1 MIKVVTSITLLALGI
16 LAQSAS
22 AQILKLSPLSTFGT
36 NGDGAIRPNTVD
48 FLNSSNQLQRGMAWN
63 PVTGHVLVAC
73 RTNPAS
79 PSVERILVL
88 DGTTGDLTGVTN
100 LDLGSLALGGN
111 PSFFVNLIAVADD
124 GAIYVCNLS
133 NTQIP
138 AQFHLYRWS
147 SETDFQSIV
156 YYSDFDTTFSDAVN
170 RRWGDTL
177 TVRGSGVNT
186 EVLVCSR
193 GTNICILRPT
203 DPSMS
208 TFYPTMLRT
217 DVPAGA
223 LGYGVTFGPGNTFW
237 GTAGAS
243 ANGPLYYMSYDVNAG
258 TATAL
263 QSWNATNF
271 PAAVSQLNFLPGSN
285 WLAGL
290 DTRPGADF
298 VRLYSITNL
307 SGAPSLQDRATWV
320 TSANNATFSG
330 ALALTTNNILYAL
343 DPDNGL
349 MAFTIGDTNSNPLA
363 PSVTLQPIGKTTLIG
378 SNITFSAAA
387 DGDVPLSFQW
397 RFKSGFTNGG
407 PTVDIPDATNLTYS
421 ITNLQL
427 SNSGNYTF
435 IVTNANGSATSS
447 VVLLS
452 VVSANQAFYES
463 FNYAAGTL
471 LQNQASPAGDLW
483 NLVTGASGGAISNF
497 NLSYPGL
504 PASTGNAFVWPSP
517 GGSTSVSERLA
528 TGTNVSGTLFF
539 SFLFRVDNLVGS
551 YTSDTIAG
559 FGEAT
564 NSSDT
569 VFDPKINIASNSP
582 GFYQLG
588 VYKGGGTTLGGLGP
602 NVFGVGDTV
611 FIVGNY
617 NFVPDALNDTVN
629 MWLNPDPSTFGAPT
643 PPTPTV
649 GPIGTVSGTDM
660 TQLSTFFFRSTMGG
674 TGIRKVA
681 DELRVGYSWADV
693 TPLAPPAL
701 IVAKV
706 STNGV
711 VSWPS
716 FYADSFSLQAAPS
729 VTGPWV
735 SVTNPVVVSGPNNT
749 VTVPLTINTRFFRLL
764 K

>member
-1 MIKVVTSITLLALGI
+1 MIKVVTASTFLALTM
-16 LAQSAS
+16 LTQSAS
-22 AQILKLSPLSTFGT
+22 AQILKLSPLTTFGT
-36 NGDGAIRPNTVD
+36 NGDGSIRPGDVD
-48 FLNSSNQLQRGMAWN
+48 FLNSSGQLQRGMAWN
-63 PVTGHVLVAC
+63 PVTSHILVAC
-73 RTNPAS
+73 RTNAAS
-79 PSVERILVL
+79 PAVERILVL
-88 DGTTGDLTGVTN
+88 DSATGALTSPTN
-100 LDLGSLALGGN
+100 LDLSSLALGGN
-111 PSFFVNLIAVADD
+111 PSFFINLIAVADD

-138 AQFHLYRWS
+138 AQFHLYRWAN
-147 SETDFQSIV
+147 ETDFQNIV
-156 YYSDFDTTFSDAVN
+156 YYSDFDTTFSDTVN

-193 GTNICILRPT
+193 GTNVCILRPT
-203 DPSMS
+203 DSSMS
-208 TFYPTMLRT
+208 TFYPTILHT
-217 DVPAGA
+217 DVSAGG

-237 GTAGAS
+237 GTAGAN

-258 TATAL
+258 SATTL
-263 QSWNATNF
+263 QVWHPTDF
-271 PAAVSQLNFLPGSN
+271 PAMVSQLNFLPGSN

-298 VRLYSITNL
+298 VRLYSVTNV
-307 SGAPSLQDRATWV
+307 SGPPSLQDRATWV
-320 TSANNATFSG
+320 TNANNNTFSG
-330 ALALTTNNILYAL
+330 ALALTTNNTLYAL

-349 MAFTIGDTNSNPLA
+349 MAFNIGTVANNPLA

-387 DGDVPLSFQW
+387 DGDAPLSFQW
-397 RFKSGFTNGG
+397 RFKSSFTNGG
-407 PTVDIPDATNLTYS
+407 PTVDIPAATNLTYS

-435 IVTNANGSATSS
+435 VVTNANGAVTSS
-447 VVLLS
+447 VALLN
-452 VVSANQAFYES
+452 VVSANQSFYEP
-463 FNYAAGTL
+463 FKYAPGTL

-483 NLVTGASGGAISNF
+483 DLVTGTTGGAVSNF

-517 GGSTSVSERLA
+517 GGTTSISERLP
-528 TGTNVSGTLFF
+528 TGTNVSGSLFF
-539 SFLFRVDNLVGS
+539 SFIFRVDNLAGS

-564 NSSDT
+564 NSSDA

-588 VYKGGGTTLGGLGP
+588 VYKGSGTGLGALAT
-602 NVFGVGDTV
+602 NVLGVGDTV
-611 FIVGNY
+611 FVVGNY
-617 NFVPDALNDTVN
+617 NFVPDANNDTVN
-629 MWLNPDPSTFGAPT
+629 MWLNPDPSTFGAAA
-643 PPTPTV
+643 PPPPTV
-649 GPIGTVSGTDM
+649 GPIGGASGTDM
-660 TQLSTFFFRSTMGG
+660 TQLSHFFFRSTMGG

-693 TPLAPPAL
+693 TPLAPPTLA
-701 IVAKV
+701 VAKV
-706 STNGV
+706 ATNGV
-711 VSWPS
+711 ISWPS
-716 FYADSFSLQAAPS
+716 YYADSFNLQAS
-729 VTGPWV
+729 SSLTGPWL
-735 SVTNPVVVSGPNNT
+735 SVTNPVVVSGTNNT
-749 VTVPLTINTRFFRLL
+749 VTVPLSISTRFFRLI